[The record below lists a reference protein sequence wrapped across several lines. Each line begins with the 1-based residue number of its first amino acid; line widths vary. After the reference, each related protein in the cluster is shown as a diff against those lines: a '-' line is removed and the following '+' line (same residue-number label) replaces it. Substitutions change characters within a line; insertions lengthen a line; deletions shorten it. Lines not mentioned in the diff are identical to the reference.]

1 MSELISKNLSWVG
14 DSVSRRVG
22 EMLLALWVLALA
34 DLFFTIWAHHLPVL
48 KFGEM
53 NPIAAA
59 MLARNL
65 VSSLIIYKLTVT
77 LLASDIFWR
86 LRSYRRAQIA
96 LVAIVIVYVMLAMR
110 WSEYTTGAAASV
122 LISAP
127 TNC

>member
-1 MSELISKNLSWVG
+1 
-14 DSVSRRVG
+14 
-22 EMLLALWVLALA
+22 
-34 DLFFTIWAHHLPVL
+34 
-48 KFGEM
+48 
-53 NPIAAA
+53 